1 MRYLITGSRGFLG
14 SNLALEALSKGEP
27 KIDKDKGVNR
37 MTKWVSVQ

>member
-1 MRYLITGSRGFLG
+1 MKYLITGGCGFMG
-14 SNLALEALSKGEP
+14 SNLALETLSKGEP